1 MSAHSGIVLNATV
14 VAARE
19 QVSCGLADEAVV
31 LNIRDGV
38 YYGMDPVAA
47 RVWTLVQTP
56 RTVAELRDD
65 LLKEFEVD
73 EARCTRE
80 LIVFLEQLSAYGLI
94 DLRESPV
101 GQGQEI

>member
-1 MSAHSGIVLNATV
+1 MSANSGITLDATV
-14 VAARE
+14 VAAEE
-19 QVSCGLADEAVV
+19 QVSCDLADEAVV

-65 LLKEFEVD
+65 LLKEFDVD

-80 LIVFLEQLSAYGLI
+80 LMAFLEQLTAWGLVE
-94 DLRESPV
+94 LRENAV
-101 GQGQEI
+101 GPGK